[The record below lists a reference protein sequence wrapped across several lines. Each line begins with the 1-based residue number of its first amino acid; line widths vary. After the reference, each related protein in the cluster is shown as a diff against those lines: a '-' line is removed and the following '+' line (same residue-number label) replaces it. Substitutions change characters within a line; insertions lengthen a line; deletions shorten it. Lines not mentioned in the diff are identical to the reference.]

1 MIYFHSS
8 NVRRLEREN
17 KTHHE
22 QTRGCCMKH
31 NGANQKLGWGREDG
45 CVKRSCE
52 LGGQGS
58 HAPSQA
64 ELHSQ
69 VTHKAQHTV
78 WSPPFAPKRGSSCRS
93 LPQHPI
99 PLWCSRLISDL
110 GPAAKETIPLS
121 STLSASLPYK
131 TWIQTKSEQRRSRVK
146 IIYTCTKRLR

>member
-1 MIYFHSS
+1 
-8 NVRRLEREN
+8 
-17 KTHHE
+17 
-22 QTRGCCMKH
+22 MKH

-110 GPAAKETIPLS
+110 GPAAKETIPLTP
-121 STLSASLPYK
+121 TLRHCPIKHEFKLNMNREKGQVKVLPVPK
-131 TWIQTKSEQRRSRVK
+131 GWGRLLRHVGTWVHPGERRLQRHSRAPK
-146 IIYTCTKRLR
+146 L